1 MQIKIRVLWRIKLN
15 NPRNGWDV
23 EPSRCHVITVMS
35 YEEEDMSYEEE
46 DMSYE
51 EEDMS
56 YEEEEDLALPRHHSN
71 VI

>member
-1 MQIKIRVLWRIKLN
+1 
-15 NPRNGWDV
+15 
-23 EPSRCHVITVMS
+23 
-35 YEEEDMSYEEE
+35 MSYEEE